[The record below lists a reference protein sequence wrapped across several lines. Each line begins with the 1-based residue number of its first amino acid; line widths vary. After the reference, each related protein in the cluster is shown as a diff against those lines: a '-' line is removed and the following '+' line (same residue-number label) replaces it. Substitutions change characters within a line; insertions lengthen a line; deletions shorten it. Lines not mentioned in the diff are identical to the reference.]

1 MAKKALEAEKKI
13 NWILW
18 SVIGVAVIGLIV
30 GGAFIIKACLDKGK
44 DDTDRITMFDNYDK
58 LPYKYFLKDFVYDDP
73 TETTTTEEN
82 TTTEEVIDVKDNY
95 YLFVFDSTKTAEDYG
110 CSSVWIDN
118 VGYDA
123 FLNEVKDV
131 LDKAI
136 ANGIQVYVADVSEE
150 KYASYEGATIDA
162 SYNYTGKFT
171 DGKTDND
178 GLRAI
183 TVVGPALIK
192 VEGVAAEAKYN
203 VTVYYS
209 GVMEIERDIKEKLK
223 KFEGWTF

>member
-30 GGAFIIKACLDKGK
+30 GGAFIIKYCLDKDKK
-44 DDTDRITMFDNYDK
+44 DNDRITMFDDYDK
-58 LPYKYFLKDFVYDDP
+58 LPYSYFLKDYVYHDP

-82 TTTEEVIDVKDNY
+82 TTTEEVIDVKDDY

-110 CSSVWIDN
+110 CSSVWIEN

-123 FLNEVKDV
+123 FLKEVKDV

-136 ANGIQVYVADVSEE
+136 ANGVQVYVADLSEE
-150 KYASYEGATIDA
+150 KYASYEGATIA
-162 SYNYTGKFT
+162 ANYNYTGMFT
-171 DGKTDND
+171 NGKTDND

-183 TVVGPALIK
+183 TIVGPALIK

-209 GVMEIERDIKEKLK
+209 GVEEIERDIKEKIK